1 MRVNKVYLEASFISF
16 IIHGM
21 IILYLLGFF
30 YFESQ
35 ERSVL
40 SKPVNVNLVFE
51 EKVNKNNSNP
61 IIQKTQTQEI
71 KSSEP
76 IIQNNT
82 SEKSISFDSLI
93 ESVSFE
99 DLLKEDDLISS
110 ESEQSQV
117 EMYSSLIIQ
126 TIQSAWRKPMNIQD
140 GLVCDLRLTINN
152 NGRVIKANLIR
163 SSGNIRFDNSAL
175 KAVQRVETFNFFN
188 KIPLSIYSSN
198 FKNIV
203 ITFNPSWKNFFY

>member
-16 IIHGM
+16 VIHGM

-61 IIQKTQTQEI
+61 IVQKTQTQEI

-76 IIQNNT
+76 IIQNNA

-93 ESVSFE
+93 ESISFE

-117 EMYSSLIIQ
+117 DMYSSLIIQ

-203 ITFNPSWKNFFY
+203 ITFNPS